1 MPLDS
6 YEERFQNQAVAN
18 QTPMIPRIIHYC
30 WFGRGPMP
38 EMAQRCIASWHRY
51 MPDYKYKLWDEN
63 NFDINSN
70 IYVRE
75 AYEAHKYAFVSDYVR
90 LFALYNE
97 GGIYMDTDV
106 EVLKPYDDL
115 LHLTGFIGFE
125 GSKRKPIGTGTIACL
140 AGGQWVKEQLD
151 AYNGIHFYRE
161 DGSFDL
167 TTNPVRITSIMRAGG
182 FVQNGNECV
191 YKDMHVFPTEF
202 FCPRQTT
209 GEYFLTENTYCDHH
223 FMGSWDDS
231 SKGSVLKRVIG
242 DKNMTRL
249 IKLKRI
255 LLG

>member
-106 EVLKPYDDL
+106 EVLKHYDDL

-125 GSKRKPIGTGTIACL
+125 GSKRSQDFFRCSYYRPLPPPFFAGLKARRSRQLLLWAAC
-140 AGGQWVKEQLD
+140 
-151 AYNGIHFYRE
+151 R
-161 DGSFDL
+161 
-167 TTNPVRITSIMRAGG
+167 
-182 FVQNGNECV
+182 
-191 YKDMHVFPTEF
+191 
-202 FCPRQTT
+202 
-209 GEYFLTENTYCDHH
+209 
-223 FMGSWDDS
+223 SW
-231 SKGSVLKRVIG
+231 
-242 DKNMTRL
+242 
-249 IKLKRI
+249 
-255 LLG
+255 